1 MDHVQDP
8 VCGMEIDP
16 TQAAGQA
23 SYQGRT
29 FYFCSEECMQKFQQN
44 PGEYVG
50 TNTGGDDPATTDPS

>member
-29 FYFCSEECMQKFQQN
+29 FYFCSEECMQKFQ
-44 PGEYVG
+44 
-50 TNTGGDDPATTDPS
+50 